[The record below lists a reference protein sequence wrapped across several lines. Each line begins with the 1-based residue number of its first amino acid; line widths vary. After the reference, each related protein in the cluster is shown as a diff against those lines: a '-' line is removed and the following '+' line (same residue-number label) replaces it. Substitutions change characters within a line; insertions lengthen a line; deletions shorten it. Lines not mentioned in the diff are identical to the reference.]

1 MFITPQHIP
10 NENRRQKWNLPR
22 QIWTV
27 KFVWSNIEH
36 TYIHTYI
43 VMLTLRKRFPS
54 NNAFPLNFALDWIS
68 RLDFHISLTF
78 TSYVN
83 YYTEKNYFIVKKFSY
98 FNIQQNENNFRDTIF
113 LQYFIQDKIINYQT
127 NIWNKSYLNDS
138 QESNELTIIIFSRF
152 LRRHF
157 IVSSVQHQ
165 I

>member
-1 MFITPQHIP
+1 MKRNNESVKCYNRTDYFKLHIFTNIKICRNYLKVDIKCKNQCNNAIKFAIVLFIIPQHIP

-54 NNAFPLNFALDWIS
+54 NNAFLWILHWIEFRVI

-78 TSYVN
+78 TLYVN
-83 YYTEKNYFIVKKFSY
+83 YYI
-98 FNIQQNENNFRDTIF
+98 
-113 LQYFIQDKIINYQT
+113 
-127 NIWNKSYLNDS
+127 
-138 QESNELTIIIFSRF
+138 
-152 LRRHF
+152 
-157 IVSSVQHQ
+157 
-165 I
+165 